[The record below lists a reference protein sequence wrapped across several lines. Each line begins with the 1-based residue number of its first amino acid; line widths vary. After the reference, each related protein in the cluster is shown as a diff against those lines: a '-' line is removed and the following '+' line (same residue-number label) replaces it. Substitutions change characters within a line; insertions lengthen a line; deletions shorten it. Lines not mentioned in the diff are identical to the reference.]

1 VAEVLHRREQALELL
16 EGAARRSPAN
26 ATELVLLRD
35 RTALTRFANSE
46 IHQNVSQD
54 NTRVAVRAV
63 VGRAAARVL
72 VNSLEPEELRAAAER
87 ATTMAQL
94 QEPDPNFAGLPEPVA
109 SDADNSTRPQ
119 SHFDT
124 TAGQTPEDRARSLE
138 PVFESAR
145 SSGFQA
151 YGTFRASES
160 ELAVVSTRG
169 IRSYAS
175 FTTGYLKVLIEGTD
189 GTGFA
194 DALDRD
200 VSMIDSAAVAADAV
214 AKCARNLLQAEI
226 APGEY
231 EAVFEPN
238 AVADMV
244 RFPAVWGFG
253 ARQVLDGR
261 SFLSGVTGQRVA
273 SDAVSVWDDAGDPRC
288 VPLSIDYEGLPAQRV
303 DIIREGIAIGPVY
316 DSQTAHEAGARS
328 TGHAATPF
336 TDFDSGPTADH
347 VIMPVGEAS
356 VDELVSRV
364 QNGVLVTRFHYTHCP
379 DGKKVIATGT
389 TRDGTF
395 LIREGVIVGALKN
408 LRLEMGVLE
417 MLSSLREAGRGK
429 LCQDWWAMN
438 GMATTNYFV
447 PAMRLGAVRFTGV
460 TTY

>member
-1 VAEVLHRREQALELL
+1 MAEVLHGRDKALALL
-16 EGAARRSPAN
+16 EAAARRSPAV

-35 RTALTRFANSE
+35 RTGLTRFANSE
-46 IHQNVSQD
+46 IQQNVSQD
-54 NTRVAVRAV
+54 NTRVAVRTV
-63 VGRAAARVL
+63 VGRAVARVL
-72 VNSLEPEELRAAAER
+72 VNSLEPDELRAAAER
-87 ATTMAQL
+87 ATTMARL
-94 QEPDPNFAGLPEPVA
+94 QEPDLNFAGLPEPVVPA
-109 SDADNSTRPQ
+109 TVNATPPR

-124 TAGQTPEDRARSLE
+124 TAGQTPDDRARALE
-138 PVFESAR
+138 PIFASVR
-145 SSGFQA
+145 SSGFHA
-151 YGTFRASES
+151 FGTYRASES
-160 ELAVVSTRG
+160 ELAVVSTSG

-175 FTTGYLKVLIEGTD
+175 FTTGYLKVLVEGPA

-200 VSMIDSAAVAADAV
+200 VSVIDSASVAADAV
-214 AKCARNLLQAEI
+214 AKCARNREQAEI
-226 APGEY
+226 APGEF

-261 SFLSGVTGQRVA
+261 SFLSGATGRRVA
-273 SDAVSVWDDAGDPRC
+273 SEAVSVWDDPGDPRC
-288 VPLSIDYEGLPAQRV
+288 LPLAIDYEGLPAQRV
-303 DIIREGIAIGPVY
+303 DIIREGVALGPVY
-316 DSQTAHEAGARS
+316 DWQTAHEAGARS

-379 DGKKVIATGT
+379 DGKKVLATGT

-395 LIREGVIVGALKN
+395 LIREGAVVGALKN
-408 LRLEMGVLE
+408 LRLEMGVLDL
-417 MLSSLREAGRGK
+417 LSSLREAGSGK

-460 TTY
+460 TTF